1 MGLARVARTV
11 ADGVRELRAQSR
23 RFFALCALAAL
34 LMLTY
39 GLARPPVKS
48 MFTDVHGADALP
60 VAWLAVAGTALVAAW
75 AYGQLAGRMPVPR
88 LFFATTVV
96 VAALFIGLRL
106 AVGHRVPWAVF
117 VLLVVMETYIVVLVE
132 SFWSLANLTYDLRA
146 ARVAY
151 GLFCASGSVGALIA
165 ELLQPRLA
173 RTLGTSNTLWLVPPA
188 LVVCGALCWRLGA
201 GAAAT
206 RMTPRQAV
214 ATGGGWQ
221 VVARSRY
228 LGLVLLIVAS
238 SQIVINIADYAMT
251 SSLQHAFPG
260 EALRDQRTAAF
271 GTIYAGINVAALVLQ
286 VLTAPIVGALGVVLV
301 LALIPGVVGA
311 AMTTAW
317 ILPRALTTS
326 VAFIAAKAFDYSLF
340 RAAKEMLYLPLDA
353 RAKTVGKTLVDMGT
367 YRAAKAGAS
376 VLVLLL
382 VPLGPGGVV
391 GTAVAITALWLAWTL
406 QLGPRYHAARAEADA
421 RAPRDG

>member
-1 MGLARVARTV
+1 M
-11 ADGVRELRAQSR
+11 
-23 RFFALCALAAL
+23 
-34 LMLTY
+34 
-39 GLARPPVKS
+39 
-48 MFTDVHGADALP
+48 
-60 VAWLAVAGTALVAAW
+60 
-75 AYGQLAGRMPVPR
+75 
-88 LFFATTVV
+88 
-96 VAALFIGLRL
+96 
-106 AVGHRVPWAVF
+106 
-117 VLLVVMETYIVVLVE
+117 
-132 SFWSLANLTYDLRA
+132 
-146 ARVAY
+146 
-151 GLFCASGSVGALIA
+151 
-165 ELLQPRLA
+165 
-173 RTLGTSNTLWLVPPA
+173 
-188 LVVCGALCWRLGA
+188 
-201 GAAAT
+201 
-206 RMTPRQAV
+206 
-214 ATGGGWQ
+214 
-221 VVARSRY
+221 
-228 LGLVLLIVAS
+228 
-238 SQIVINIADYAMT
+238 
-251 SSLQHAFPG
+251 
-260 EALRDQRTAAF
+260 
-271 GTIYAGINVAALVLQ
+271 LQ

-326 VAFIAAKAFDYSLF
+326 VAFIAAKAFDSSLF